1 MVDAATAGDRT
12 ATLLL
17 QEIAGNALRDLTQGI
32 KSLEIEYTPAV
43 GLYGKQVEPS
53 LGLRVSFAERDRTK
67 VLSALVRFAENFNQE
82 QVHVRT
88 APTKR
93 AQVGHVYK
101 DGSFNTPVVR
111 FYLKAPL
118 SPERVRQV
126 AKAAGLEGFTAT
138 NEYLETYHIGDP
150 KNAEDFKEFDEKIK
164 KARASLGEDAT
175 SFDPGSSR
183 LWAYGSGEGATHGFG
198 DIRGKLYPPK
208 RDQASAS
215 AKAVATRLAG
225 FAVRGTVPAE
235 TITEP
240 QRKKQKRIA
249 ESFEAMRL
257 NALQDPMVKRAY
269 EALAQE
275 VLRQFDTLPIKVEV
289 WTGKGQPYADKK
301 GAISSKKMRQDVLF
315 NNHLYIYGTDIGTFG
330 PSSKN
335 VLRRG

>member
-1 MVDAATAGDRT
+1 M
-12 ATLLL
+12 
-17 QEIAGNALRDLTQGI
+17 
-32 KSLEIEYTPAV
+32 
-43 GLYGKQVEPS
+43 
-53 LGLRVSFAERDRTK
+53 
-67 VLSALVRFAENFNQE
+67 VRF
-82 QVHVRT
+82 H
-88 APTKR
+88 
-93 AQVGHVYK
+93 
-101 DGSFNTPVVR
+101 
-111 FYLKAPL
+111 LKAPL

-126 AKAAGLEGFTAT
+126 AEDAGLEGFTAT
-138 NEYLETYHIGDP
+138 NEYLETYYVGDP
-150 KNAEDFKEFDEKIK
+150 TDAKAIKEFRAKVK
-164 KARASLGEDAT
+164 KATASLGTASNRSKE
-175 SFDPGSSR
+175 GSSR
-183 LWAYGSGEGATHGFG
+183 LWAYGGGYGATHGFG

-208 RDQASAS
+208 RDQPSAS
-215 AKAVATRLAG
+215 AKGVATRLAG
-225 FAVRGTVPAE
+225 FAVRGTAPAK

-301 GAISSKKMRQDVLF
+301 GVVSSKKMRQDVLF